1 MADER
6 NLYRDQRRAFI
17 AACDAAH
24 VDVIARVQPGK
35 GADGKPLFTDTAA
48 TGDRRA
54 AQATLVVSNS
64 AEASKRQI
72 AILQNAGPG
81 ARLVLVHALDPAHF
95 GGPADPAWATP
106 LLTAVVTEDL
116 SRVTALTLLDLVGGA
131 APILRQAMPK
141 AAVTE

>member
-48 TGDRRA
+48 IGDRRA
-54 AQATLVVSNS
+54 ARATLVVSNS

-72 AILQNAGPG
+72 AMLQNAGPG

-131 APILRQAMPK
+131 APILRQAMPN